1 MKFSF
6 ILFISLSSIF
16 LIHVCVVDKAIA
28 ASISQNEPNHSTANS
43 SLVDILMN
51 VLNDPVFVSLDSQ
64 EQLKVLILIY
74 DMLLK
79 YYQNH
84 HHHQQ
89 HQHDIEEKESSPNR
103 MIEMF
108 SLRK

>member
-6 ILFISLSSIF
+6 ILFISLGSVI
-16 LIHVCVVDKAIA
+16 LIHLCIVDRANA
-28 ASISQNEPNHSTANS
+28 ASISQNESNLFIENR
-43 SLVDILMN
+43 SLVDILMK
-51 VLNDPVFVSLDSQ
+51 VLNDPEFFSLDSQ
-64 EQLKVLILIY
+64 QQLKVLILIY

-79 YYQNH
+79 YWQNH
-84 HHHQQ
+84 HH

-103 MIEMF
+103 MIEMI